1 MFGNNADN
9 PGNALLNSSYTSG
22 QMNVSAEF
30 SNTLMPFVNG
40 TVPARYVRVTATN
53 FRVANFL
60 MPLFGVTD
68 AAVSSTA
75 VAGPSPRLTRV
86 CNVAPMM
93 VCGDPQDPDDP
104 YYGYTPGVPDVLKTS
119 TTNGNW
125 EVGPGNFQL
134 VRLDGFTGGADI
146 RRSLAGDFDACV
158 GTNDDIETEPGN
170 TVGPVVQGLNT
181 RFGIYAG
188 PMGGQQANYPPD
200 VIVKQANYGLGG
212 GNNLDYDPATDQI
225 SYDGTVVETAADMS
239 AAGLYHYDD
248 YIADIAADILD
259 NQPLDGSPAGPGAY
273 GRRTIAMPVGD
284 CSQSTSGQGTV
295 PLMGVLCFH
304 LLQAAE
310 QQGNESYVYGQFIGD
325 GCGVTGNPGDEP
337 NDEAG
342 PFIIQLYKDPDTVA
356 S

>member
-1 MFGNNADN
+1 LRA
-9 PGNALLNSSYTSG
+9 
-22 QMNVSAEF
+22 
-30 SNTLMPFVNG
+30 
-40 TVPARYVRVTATN
+40 
-53 FRVANFL
+53 ANL
-60 MPLFGVTD
+60 P
-68 AAVSSTA
+68 
-75 VAGPSPRLTRV
+75 
-86 CNVAPMM
+86 
-93 VCGDPQDPDDP
+93 
-104 YYGYTPGVPDVLKTS
+104 
-119 TTNGNW
+119 
-125 EVGPGNFQL
+125 
-134 VRLDGFTGGADI
+134 
-146 RRSLAGDFDACV
+146 
-158 GTNDDIETEPGN
+158 
-170 TVGPVVQGLNT
+170 
-181 RFGIYAG
+181 
-188 PMGGQQANYPPD
+188 
-200 VIVKQANYGLGG
+200 
-212 GNNLDYDPATDQI
+212 
-225 SYDGTVVETAADMS
+225 

>member
-1 MFGNNADN
+1 
-9 PGNALLNSSYTSG
+9 
-22 QMNVSAEF
+22 
-30 SNTLMPFVNG
+30 
-40 TVPARYVRVTATN
+40 
-53 FRVANFL
+53 
-60 MPLFGVTD
+60 
-68 AAVSSTA
+68 
-75 VAGPSPRLTRV
+75 
-86 CNVAPMM
+86 M

-273 GRRTIAMPVGD
+273 GRRQRRQQQAVLRQEADQFGRSRAAQLSVHARPVRIDGLD
-284 CSQSTSGQGTV
+284 RDVQ
-295 PLMGVLCFH
+295 LR
-304 LLQAAE
+304 
-310 QQGNESYVYGQFIGD
+310 GD
-325 GCGVTGNPGDEP
+325 GGIVPTANREVQD
-337 NDEAG
+337 
-342 PFIIQLYKDPDTVA
+342 QTL
-356 S
+356 SRR